1 LLWRRH
7 VTVETALTERRYKSI
22 LKSGQT
28 DFSRSTFF
36 LPARSFSPAGLENF
50 MARLLIITEGLGKQ
64 ALELRLGLNHVG
76 RNPDCEVHLPHST
89 VSSHHAEL
97 SLSADGVHLR
107 DCGSTNGTFLN
118 GKPVTEAWLAPG
130 QQLRFGDVE
139 LSVESTD
146 ANIAIP
152 NIEVEAP
159 KAVAIEQDGKFY
171 CVRHPER
178 QVTFKCTHCSEM
190 MCNACIHV
198 MKLKGGQP
206 HYLCRVCHH
215 HCERLVVVRPKEK
228 KGFFGFLQ
236 DTVRFKFGNPRDK
249 EKK

>member
-1 LLWRRH
+1 
-7 VTVETALTERRYKSI
+7 
-22 LKSGQT
+22 
-28 DFSRSTFF
+28 
-36 LPARSFSPAGLENF
+36 

-76 RNPDCEVHLPHST
+76 RHPKCELHLDHST

-107 DCGSTNGTFLN
+107 DCGSTNGTFLD
-118 GKPVTEAWLAPG
+118 GQPVTEAWLAPG

-146 ANIAIP
+146 ASIAIP
-152 NIEVEAP
+152 HIEVEAP
-159 KAVAIEQDGKFY
+159 QPVVLERDGKFY

-178 QVTFKCTHCSEM
+178 QVTFKCTHCSET

-198 MKLKGGQP
+198 VKIQGGQP
-206 HYLCRVCHH
+206 HYLCRVCHQKA
-215 HCERLVVVRPKEK
+215 ERIVVARPKEK
-228 KGFFGFLQ
+228 KGFLDFLQ
-236 DTVRFKFGNPRDK
+236 ETVGLKFGHPRDE